1 MSAEEDEDRRK
12 VHLGGLSITLTESDL
27 QEYFENYGKVD
38 KIQIMPPASK
48 RSTSTYGFVTFLD
61 EEDTKRVLE
70 DGQSGKVV
78 LAGRRISVNPAK
90 KRRRYQD
97 GYEGD
102 GDPGE
107 GDDGYGSGNEDIT
120 KLFVGGIPE
129 TVNSAALKKHFEQF
143 GEVPYVEMIIDQKT
157 LKRRGYGFVV
167 FADPKV
173 AKDVLNMKTT
183 QIAGS
188 TVKKEKENIYF
199 MTLIVTRLFFVFNL
213 G

>member
-61 EEDTKRVLE
+61 EEDTKKVLE
-70 DGQSGKVV
+70 DGQCGKVI
-78 LAGRRISVNPAK
+78 LAGRQITVNPAK
-90 KRRRYQD
+90 KRRRHQD
-97 GYEGD
+97 GDEGD
-102 GDPGE
+102 GDPG
-107 GDDGYGSGNEDIT
+107 DGNGNGSDGGGGYDSDNEDIT

-143 GEVPYVEMIIDQKT
+143 GEVPYVEMIIDPKT

-167 FADPKV
+167 FADSSV
-173 AKDVLNMKTT
+173 AKEVLRMKTT
-183 QIAGS
+183 EIAGS
-188 TVKKEKENIYF
+188 TVKE
-199 MTLIVTRLFFVFNL
+199 
-213 G
+213 